1 MALIDKRFVHFKTR
15 AAFNTAKAD
24 REISDDSIVF
34 IADEKRIWTHD
45 VYYNPESFSKVIAGN
60 TEIIAS
66 DIYATI
72 TFLAGDGLNISVDAE
87 GKITYAHNTKTVSV
101 SDGVTTTTGN
111 VTTEAG
117 KFISGI
123 TFDQF
128 GHVASVT
135 TSDVDQNS
143 YKNIVAGGA
152 KAVEG
157 TEEAVSNG
165 NVHINIVEHDAIAGS
180 DVVSSSINIK
190 GKNDIEVTATDK
202 GVIEIGHVLGSGLNM
217 APTPG
222 SEPGGDSIQAITS
235 ASVDPHGHL
244 LALGSLPVPTKA
256 YVDSKISNLSGALD
270 TSLLFR
276 GVIGTGTNMIK
287 WEDANQ
293 VVSITKDETTGE
305 ETRKGSELGDI
316 YKIGSAGTYAG
327 QVCQVGDLIICTQ
340 SDPLEWVVVQGN
352 ADVATEA
359 ILGFV
364 KGGYTTSENAR
375 NFAVQI
381 AADGTMWV
389 NVPFEYT
396 NKSNSIVTDS
406 SAKTD
411 GVDDIAVNGNV
422 YINHLET
429 SKAAD
434 KKETTVVKSS
444 INVKGSDATSVT
456 AVDGGIVVTSHD
468 TKYTMT
474 YSESAASK
482 TINLVEDGNTVK
494 ATFTFD
500 AWHEGA

>member
-15 AAFNTAKAD
+15 AAFNTAKTAGD
-24 REISDDSIVF
+24 IDSDSVVF
-34 IADEKRIWTHD
+34 IKDEKRIWTHD
-45 VYYNPESFSKVIAGN
+45 EFFTPASFSKVIDKNGN
-60 TEIIAS
+60 GFEAN
-66 DIYATI
+66 DIYQAISFLSGAGLEVTVSNDGKVTYSHTDTSNVANVTAVSGKFINSI
-72 TFLAGDGLNISVDAE
+72 TFDEFGHVI
-87 GKITYAHNTKTVSV
+87 
-101 SDGVTTTTGN
+101 GVTT
-111 VTTEAG
+111 A
-117 KFISGI
+117 
-123 TFDQF
+123 
-128 GHVASVT
+128 
-135 TSDVDQNS
+135 DVDQNS

-152 KAVEG
+152 EAVKG
-157 TEEAVSNG
+157 TEAAVSNG
-165 NVHINIVEHDAIAGS
+165 NVHINIVEHDAIANT

-202 GVIEIGHVLGSGLNM
+202 GVVEIGHILGAGSNM
-217 APTPG
+217 VPTSG
-222 SEPGGDSIQAITS
+222 SEPGGDSIQVLTS

-256 YVDSKISNLSGALD
+256 YVDSKVSNLSGALD

-316 YKIGSAGTYAG
+316 YKIGSAGTYAD

-364 KGGYTTSENAR
+364 KGGYTTNENAR

-396 NKSNSIVTDS
+396 NTSESVVTNSAIS
-406 SAKTD
+406 QGAASAE
-411 GVDDIAVNGNV
+411 NGSV
-422 YINHLET
+422 FINHLET

-434 KKETTVVKSS
+434 KTTTTVVKSS
-444 INVKGSDATSVT
+444 VNIKGNDATKVT
-456 AVDGGIVVTSHD
+456 ADANGVITVDSHD
-468 TKYTMT
+468 TKYNL
-474 YSESAASK
+474 SK
-482 TINLVEDGNTVK
+482 EEKAGYKTFSLLQDGTAI
-494 ATFTFD
+494 ATFKFD
-500 AWHEGA
+500 EWHEGD